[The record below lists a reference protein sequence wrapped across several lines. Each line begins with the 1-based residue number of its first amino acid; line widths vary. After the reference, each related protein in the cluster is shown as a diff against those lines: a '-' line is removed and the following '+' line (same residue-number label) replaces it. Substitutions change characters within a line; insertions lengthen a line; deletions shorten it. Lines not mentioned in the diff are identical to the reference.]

1 VFKTK
6 TFQNNQQI
14 GGSMDLQKIKQ
25 IVSKVLKE
33 TLEIKKD
40 VGVVDLMF
48 LLKKYP
54 EIFPQEIKTELK
66 KVESKVVDYIYKLYK
81 QEVL

>member
-1 VFKTK
+1 MFKTK

>member
-1 VFKTK
+1 
-6 TFQNNQQI
+6 
-14 GGSMDLQKIKQ
+14 MDLQKIKQ

>member
-1 VFKTK
+1 
-6 TFQNNQQI
+6 
-14 GGSMDLQKIKQ
+14 MDLQKIKK

>member
-1 VFKTK
+1 
-6 TFQNNQQI
+6 
-14 GGSMDLQKIKQ
+14 MDLQKIKQ
-25 IVSKVLKE
+25 VVSKVLKE

-48 LLKKYP
+48 LAKKYP
-54 EIFPQEIKTELK
+54 EIFPQEIKTEIK